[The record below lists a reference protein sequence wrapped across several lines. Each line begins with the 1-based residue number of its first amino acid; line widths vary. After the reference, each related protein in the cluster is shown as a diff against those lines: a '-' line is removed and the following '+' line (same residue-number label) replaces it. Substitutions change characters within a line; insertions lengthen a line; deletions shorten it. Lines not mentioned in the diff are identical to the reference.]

1 MGRDRFDSDYA
12 TTLFRPPRLISFHF
26 NTFNAPILAR
36 SILMESIMDQIPT
49 PIKLT
54 NFEYGANITLRRLM
68 EGTPYE
74 SPIHTRKSKG
84 KQRL

>member
-1 MGRDRFDSDYA
+1 
-12 TTLFRPPRLISFHF
+12 
-26 NTFNAPILAR
+26 
-36 SILMESIMDQIPT
+36 MESIMDQIPT